1 MNSKHILII
10 NGAGGHRYEMQRL
23 LSHIKSEL
31 VVKGI
36 SAVHL
41 GDGINDDLIVESYSL
56 SDIRHKS
63 SKIKTVFMALS
74 SFTYCII
81 NSLRIGSKFN
91 VSAVLSTGPGLCI
104 LPSIL
109 MKFLF
114 GSKIIY
120 FETGCM
126 FYNNT
131 LTGLI
136 MNRVADVFVVQNEE
150 LLKVYPGSIYLGR
163 L

>member
-1 MNSKHILII
+1 MNSKSILII
-10 NGAGGHRYEMQRL
+10 NGTGGHRYEMKRL
-23 LSHIKSEL
+23 LSHLKPGL
-31 VVKGI
+31 VANGI

-41 GDGINDDLIVESYSL
+41 GEVIDDDLIVDSYHL
-56 SDIRHKS
+56 IDVRHKN
-63 SKIKTVFMALS
+63 SKLKTVYMALS

-81 NSLRIGSKFN
+81 NSIKIGRKYN
-91 VSAVLSTGPGLCI
+91 ISAVLSTGPGLCI

-109 MKFLF
+109 MKLLF
-114 GSKIIY
+114 GCKVIY

-131 LTGLI
+131 FTGLI
-136 MNRVADVFVVQNEE
+136 MSRVADVFVVQNEE
-150 LLKVYPGSIYLGR
+150 LLKVYPDSIYLGR